1 MRGRAEQDPELMERA
16 LRWSMGTHTHR
27 SADETSLC
35 MSVCILL
42 GMMGLGTLLGPPTES
57 RTPGGTWRGFY
68 RKQPHLRRNKA
79 WEVVG
84 RSPRV

>member
-1 MRGRAEQDPELMERA
+1 MRRRAEQDPELTERA

-35 MSVCILL
+35 TSVCILL

-57 RTPGGTWRGFY
+57 RTPGGTWKGLLMEVATPQK
-68 RKQPHLRRNKA
+68 KQGLGSGGK
-79 WEVVG
+79 E
-84 RSPRV
+84 S